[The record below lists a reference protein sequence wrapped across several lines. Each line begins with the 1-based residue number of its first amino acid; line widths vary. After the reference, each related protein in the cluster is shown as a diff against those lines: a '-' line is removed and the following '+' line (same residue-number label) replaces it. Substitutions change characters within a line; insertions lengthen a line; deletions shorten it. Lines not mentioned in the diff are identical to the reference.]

1 MLYNR
6 MRQQYTHTQ
15 CHVIEA
21 QRLHFFVLVYNLF
34 ECLHSVSPMPKET
47 ANPCVG
53 DTDNSQKGHIADIQ
67 FMSHLCI

>member
-34 ECLHSVSPMPKET
+34 ECLYCVSLMPKET
-47 ANPCVG
+47 AKPCVG
-53 DTDNSQKGHIADIQ
+53 DTDKSQKGHFADIQ